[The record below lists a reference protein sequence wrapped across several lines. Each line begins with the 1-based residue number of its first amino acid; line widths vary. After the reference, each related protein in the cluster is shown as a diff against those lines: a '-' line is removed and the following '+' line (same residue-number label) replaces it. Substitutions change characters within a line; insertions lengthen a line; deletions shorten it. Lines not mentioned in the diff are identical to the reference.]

1 MHAQPDRLNRPLPFL
16 KQHVVSLLAFAVTA
30 LLQVIIA
37 HPAGLGASAGLLGF
51 ALGAALF
58 WLFAPYAIWLQTLRL
73 PTFSSSQARFT
84 WHLGLPA
91 RLTWRLTAAHL
102 LGALLVPAF
111 AAFDGAIPA
120 TVAIETALLGGALC
134 ILVACVSM
142 MRLEELFREATI
154 DALAEALE
162 ELGEERWTNGPT
174 LTALLPMLVFSSAG
188 AALVM
193 VGLAMAG
200 QVDITTV
207 LLLSVLLLS
216 LASWTVKLIVDRH
229 NASTVKLQDAVARL
243 GTGLT
248 PTLWVTGDET
258 GRALL
263 SLQRAHEKSASHTFT
278 LRHAGLLL
286 MRSVTAMTEATN
298 RQSEMMSTQSAA
310 LNETN
315 ATATEIKQTSLVAA
329 QKASEV
335 LALAEK
341 AEEVRRQGE
350 EAVERSV
357 GGLTNIGEKVQSMAE
372 HVKQLDGQLRQVTTI
387 TTLVKDLADQSN
399 MLALNAAIEAAR
411 AGEQGRGFTV
421 VAREIR
427 SLADQSIQATKH
439 IQQILTE
446 IADSARTAV
455 SITESGLDQ
464 VSTSLAEVQSS
475 RENIRRLSSIAHDN
489 ATAVR
494 QIAAAVNQQNAGVG
508 QIFEA
513 VRSLSDMMTE
523 TLRHL
528 ESSQE
533 AISLVESVSSEVME
547 VVRNRVGEPE
557 ESVDDD
563 EPRAAA

>member
-1 MHAQPDRLNRPLPFL
+1 
-16 KQHVVSLLAFAVTA
+16 
-30 LLQVIIA
+30 
-37 HPAGLGASAGLLGF
+37 
-51 ALGAALF
+51 
-58 WLFAPYAIWLQTLRL
+58 
-73 PTFSSSQARFT
+73 
-84 WHLGLPA
+84 
-91 RLTWRLTAAHL
+91 
-102 LGALLVPAF
+102 
-111 AAFDGAIPA
+111 
-120 TVAIETALLGGALC
+120 
-134 ILVACVSM
+134 
-142 MRLEELFREATI
+142 
-154 DALAEALE
+154 
-162 ELGEERWTNGPT
+162 
-174 LTALLPMLVFSSAG
+174 
-188 AALVM
+188 
-193 VGLAMAG
+193 
-200 QVDITTV
+200 
-207 LLLSVLLLS
+207 
-216 LASWTVKLIVDRH
+216 
-229 NASTVKLQDAVARL
+229 VKLQDAVARL